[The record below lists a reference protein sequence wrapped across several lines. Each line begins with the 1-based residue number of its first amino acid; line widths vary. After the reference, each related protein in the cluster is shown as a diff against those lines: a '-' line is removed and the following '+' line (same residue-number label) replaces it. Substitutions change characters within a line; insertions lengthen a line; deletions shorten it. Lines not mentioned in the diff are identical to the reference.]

1 MMYGQNREAVGSANR
16 RTVPRH
22 CRSKLTAAKPMQYA
36 AVRGPGQLAL
46 ALAKRLVAIG
56 LLQDGDGR
64 AHLGQQLLE
73 PLAIALHLRQ
83 LLIGTGDAA
92 IQGVEGIAALA
103 LMSSELAMTVL
114 QCVAV
119 VFQRARLR
127 DYFRF

>member
-1 MMYGQNREAVGSANR
+1 MMYGQYRLPGGSANKH
-16 RTVPRH
+16 TVPLH
-22 CRSKLTAAKPMQYA
+22 FLGKLSAAKPVQYA

-56 LLQDGDGR
+56 QLQVGDGR

-92 IQGVEGIAALA
+92 IQCREGIATLA
-103 LMSSELAMTVL
+103 LVPAELDRKSTRLNSSH
-114 QCVAV
+114 VA
-119 VFQRARLR
+119 
-127 DYFRF
+127 

>member
-1 MMYGQNREAVGSANR
+1 MMYGQYRLPGGSANKH
-16 RTVPRH
+16 TVPLH
-22 CRSKLTAAKPMQYA
+22 FLSKLSAAKPMQYA

-56 LLQDGDGR
+56 QLQVGDGR

-83 LLIGTGDAA
+83 LPVGTGDAA
-92 IQGVEGIAALA
+92 IQGAEGIAALA

-114 QCVAV
+114 QDRKSTRLNYSPVAMS
-119 VFQRARLR
+119 
-127 DYFRF
+127 Y